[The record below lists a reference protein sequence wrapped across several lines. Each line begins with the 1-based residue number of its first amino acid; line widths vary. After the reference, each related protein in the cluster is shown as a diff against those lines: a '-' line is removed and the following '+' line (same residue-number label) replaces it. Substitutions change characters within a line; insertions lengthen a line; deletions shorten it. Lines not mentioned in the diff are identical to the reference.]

1 VIQALRTGPIT
12 SVELDRAGKDLESV
26 LIIEEE
32 LTLLQTQQDLVAIRP
47 KRGIAPMRQRELIPI
62 RTQDLTEIG
71 KFCN

>member
-1 VIQALRTGPIT
+1 VILCDRGFAHRSDHFRRTGQGRQRLIT
-12 SVELDRAGKDLESV
+12 D
-26 LIIEEE
+26 EE
-32 LTLLQTQQDLVAIRP
+32 LTLLQIQQDLVAIRP

>member
-1 VIQALRTGPIT
+1 MILCDRGFAHRSDHFRRTGQGRQRLIT
-12 SVELDRAGKDLESV
+12 D
-26 LIIEEE
+26 EE